1 MKKIL
6 LTLVLVTTL
15 TSCAISRFGEMI
27 PGKMMSIDGTK
38 TLDFGIELVPV
49 TAGRGDLLA
58 YDNKEDIH
66 YTGYYS
72 FSCALCKDSEGYNT
86 AGSLF
91 GGGKVYSVHLVIV
104 PSYGP
109 PSGEGVAKENGKIKY
124 RITFPV
130 YE

>member
-1 MKKIL
+1 MKKVL

-15 TSCAISRFGEMI
+15 ASCAISRVGEII

-38 TLDFGIELVPV
+38 TLDFGIELVLA
-49 TAGRGDLLA
+49 TTGKGDLLA
-58 YDNKEDIH
+58 YDNEEGVR

-91 GGGKVYSVHLVIV
+91 GGGKVYSVHLVII
-104 PSYGP
+104 PSYGT
-109 PSGEGVAKENGKIKY
+109 PSGEGVAKENGEIKY
-124 RITFPV
+124 RIVFPV
-130 YE
+130 YD